1 VSDLKQVE
9 RRKHNIDIVVLLAL
23 IFITL
28 KLTNYI
34 QWSWVWVFS
43 PIWITVLFFGLIF
56 GIILVGGRIVKGK
69 W

>member
-1 VSDLKQVE
+1 VIILNQNK
-9 RRKHNIDIVVLLAL
+9 RGKHNIDIVVLITL

-34 QWSWVWVFS
+34 QWSWAWVFS